1 MKKILLSLVA
11 FVAIGSIYAQNLSF
25 GVKGGLSLSGYHGV
39 DAKGVHLT
47 TYHFGLVSEYNFT
60 DQFSVQPEVLYSSIG
75 GKKETDFKIVK
86 LEATQKIDYISV
98 PVLAKY
104 YVYKGLALEV
114 GPQFSYA
121 VSRTTNSDDILKKIK
136 GALTAKGVPETIQK
150 VQLDAIDKRINFDY
164 NKFDFAL
171 GAGLSYNLPYGF
183 FASARYWYSFT
194 NYPKESTNL
203 KAKPQALRI
212 SLGYKF

>member
-1 MKKILLSLVA
+1 MKKILLLLVA
-11 FVAIGSIYAQNLSF
+11 FVAIGSIYAQNISF

-47 TYHFGLVSEYNFT
+47 SFQFGVVSEFQFT
-60 DQFSVQPEVLYSSIG
+60 DKLSVQPEVVYSSIG
-75 GKKETDFKIVK
+75 GTKETDFKIKK
-86 LEATQKIDYISV
+86 LDVSQKIDYIFV
-98 PVLAKY
+98 PILAKY
-104 YVYKGLALEV
+104 YVYKGLSLDF

-121 VSRTTNSDDILKKIK
+121 VSRTTSSDDVLKELK
-136 GALTAKGVPETIQK
+136 GLLKGLPENLQKAK
-150 VQLDAIDKRINFDY
+150 LDAIDKRINFPY

-171 GAGLSYNLPYGF
+171 GAGLSYNLPFGF

-194 NYPKESTNL
+194 NYPKTKFE
-203 KAKPQALRI
+203 AKPQALRI